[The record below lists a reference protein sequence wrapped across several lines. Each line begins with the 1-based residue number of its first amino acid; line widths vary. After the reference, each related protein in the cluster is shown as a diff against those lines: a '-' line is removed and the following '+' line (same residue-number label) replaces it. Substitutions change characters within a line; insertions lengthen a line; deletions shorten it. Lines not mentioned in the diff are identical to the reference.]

1 MEEITFAV
9 LWYVTQE
16 LLGGLFWPFVA
27 LIVVLAVGV
36 LAGLVRGGGRVWRL
50 AAMIGLVVGIAAGLL
65 APGIT
70 QSSLAEVRQPT
81 DWMAL
86 VGIMLGAGIGSALLV
101 MGAAGLMRG
110 RTVRVSATP
119 PASGA
124 APLA

>member
-27 LIVVLAVGV
+27 LIVVLAAGV

-50 AAMIGLVVGIAAGLL
+50 AALAGLAVGILAGFL
-65 APGIT
+65 APAIT

-86 VGIMLGAGIGSALLV
+86 FGIMLGAGVGTALLV

-110 RTVRVSATP
+110 RTARVSTAR

-124 APLA
+124 APQA